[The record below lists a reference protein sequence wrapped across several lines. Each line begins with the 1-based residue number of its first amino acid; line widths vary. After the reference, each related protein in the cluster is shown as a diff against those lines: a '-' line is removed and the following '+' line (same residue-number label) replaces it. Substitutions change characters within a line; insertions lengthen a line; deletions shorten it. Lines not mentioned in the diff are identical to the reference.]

1 MLSIL
6 AGFMIA
12 IGAIA
17 NLTLGP
23 PLGPFMFTVGLM
35 TILFFNLHLFTGKAG
50 LLATN
55 EISVL
60 SLIKIWVGNFIGC
73 TFGMVLAASL
83 PQAEQLLES
92 ARAIVAVRNT
102 NSMFENFILGI
113 ACGILMY
120 VAVNGYK
127 KTGNTLAFVLPV
139 AVFIFSGYNHC
150 VADMFYII
158 VGGQRLSD
166 FVSLIP
172 TTIGNIVGCCG
183 IPLVLQDYLSSSS

>member
-12 IGAIA
+12 IGAIV

-50 LLATN
+50 LLATH
-55 EISVL
+55 EISML
-60 SLIKIWVGNFIGC
+60 NLMRIWLGNFVGC
-73 TFGMVLAASL
+73 TFGMILASCL

-102 NSMFENFILGI
+102 NSIFENFVLGI

-120 VAVNGYK
+120 IAVNGYK

-158 VGGQRLSD
+158 VGGQHIGD

-183 IPLVLQDYLSSSS
+183 IPLVLQYNYSS